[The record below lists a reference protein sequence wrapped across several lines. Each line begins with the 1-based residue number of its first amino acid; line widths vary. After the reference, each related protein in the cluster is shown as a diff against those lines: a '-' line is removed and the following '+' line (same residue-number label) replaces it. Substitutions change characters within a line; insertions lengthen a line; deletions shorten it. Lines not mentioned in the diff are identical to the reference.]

1 MKLRDK
7 ILYMSFGAGLVVLG
21 MVLNS
26 LISGNVN
33 AQVDMEDAVFENI
46 TCRNAVFETVD
57 CKDAVFENIECEDAL
72 IETVDCKDA
81 IFGNIVITDDVAC
94 RNLAILDVDE
104 GEAKALLGLDTNGNG
119 RLVMYGDDSNY
130 PIAYLGENEKTNEM
144 ILQLQSK
151 SKFDKRQVMM
161 MIGENG
167 GRFDS
172 LNKIGESINSLEV
185 GSDGGGSLDVRV
197 KYENKK

>member
-7 ILYMSFGAGLVVLG
+7 ILYMSFGTGLVVLG

-57 CKDAVFENIECEDAL
+57 CKDAVFETVECE
-72 IETVDCKDA
+72 DA

-119 RLVMYGDDSNY
+119 RLVMYGDNSNY

-185 GSDGGGSLDVRV
+185 GSDSGGSLDVRV

>member
-33 AQVDMEDAVFENI
+33 AQVDVEDAVFENI

-57 CKDAVFENIECEDAL
+57 CKDAVFENIECENAL

-185 GSDGGGSLDVRV
+185 GSDSGGSLDVRV

>member
-1 MKLRDK
+1 M
-7 ILYMSFGAGLVVLG
+7 
-21 MVLNS
+21 
-26 LISGNVN
+26 
-33 AQVDMEDAVFENI
+33 
-46 TCRNAVFETVD
+46 
-57 CKDAVFENIECEDAL
+57 
-72 IETVDCKDA
+72 
-81 IFGNIVITDDVAC
+81 
-94 RNLAILDVDE
+94 DE

-161 MIGENG
+161 MIGKNG

-172 LNKIGESINSLEV
+172 LNKMGESVVRIAV
-185 GSDGGGSLDVRV
+185 GDDGGGILDLRD
-197 KYENKK
+197 KFGYRR

>member
-33 AQVDMEDAVFENI
+33 AQVDVEDAVFENI
-46 TCRNAVFETVD
+46 TCRDAVFETVD
-57 CKDAVFENIECEDAL
+57 CRDAL
-72 IETVDCKDA
+72 IETANGKDA
-81 IFGNIVITDDVAC
+81 IFGNVVITDDVAC

-104 GEAKALLGLDTNGNG
+104 GEAKALLGLDANGNG

-144 ILQLQSK
+144 IFQLQSK
-151 SKFDKRQVMM
+151 SKIDKTQVMM
-161 MIGENG
+161 MIDGNG

-172 LNKIGESINSLEV
+172 NNKMGEQVVRIGV
-185 GSDGGGSLDVRV
+185 VDDGGGVQLNAKFGNV
-197 KYENKK
+197 KK